1 MKNIDIV
8 KKKFENVLFEL
19 LENKNYHDI
28 TINEICALA
37 NKTKMTFYHYY
48 KDKDFLLAEAS
59 INLVNTE
66 YNDEY
71 EKILKKETDI
81 EEIEY
86 QSLVA
91 TYDWVAK
98 HYNQIQNLIYKGE
111 TLPLEMFK
119 NALFG
124 NYRRFLTESINA
136 LGYDN
141 IPTDYLS
148 IFCFEGLYNSSL
160 YYCEQLKNGKSK
172 KKAREEMKKVCR
184 ILAKAVMSIIN
195 AK

>member
-1 MKNIDIV
+1 MRDTNKT
-8 KKKFENVLFEL
+8 KTAFEKALFAL
-19 LENKNYHDI
+19 LKSKNYCDI

-48 KDKDFLLAEAS
+48 KDKDNLLAEAS

-66 YNDEY
+66 YNEEY
-71 EKILKKETDI
+71 EKILRRETDL

-98 HYNQIQNLIYKGE
+98 HYSQIQNLIYRGE
-111 TLPLEMFK
+111 TLPLEIFK

-124 NYRRFLTESINA
+124 NYSRFMTEAIRTG
-136 LGYDN
+136 GYD
-141 IPTDYLS
+141 IPSDYLS
-148 IFCFEGLYNSSL
+148 IFCFEGLYSSSL
-160 YYCEQLKNGKSK
+160 YYAERLKNNKSK
-172 KKAREEMKKVCR
+172 KKVREDNKKACR
-184 ILAKAVMSIIN
+184 ILAKAVMSIL
-195 AK
+195 KSE

>member
-71 EKILKKETDI
+71 
-81 EEIEY
+81 
-86 QSLVA
+86 
-91 TYDWVAK
+91 
-98 HYNQIQNLIYKGE
+98 
-111 TLPLEMFK
+111 
-119 NALFG
+119 
-124 NYRRFLTESINA
+124 
-136 LGYDN
+136 
-141 IPTDYLS
+141 
-148 IFCFEGLYNSSL
+148 
-160 YYCEQLKNGKSK
+160 
-172 KKAREEMKKVCR
+172 
-184 ILAKAVMSIIN
+184 
-195 AK
+195 

>member
-1 MKNIDIV
+1 MRNIENTKID
-8 KKKFENVLFEL
+8 FEKSLFTL

-48 KDKDFLLAEAS
+48 KDKDHLLAEAS
-59 INLVNTE
+59 INLVNAE
-66 YNDEY
+66 YNEEY
-71 EKILKKETDI
+71 AKILKKETDL

-86 QSLVA
+86 QSLIA
-91 TYDWVAK
+91 TYEWVEK

-119 NALFG
+119 NALFD
-124 NYRRFLTESINA
+124 NYRRYLTEAVNS
-136 LGYDN
+136 LGYD
-141 IPTDYLS
+141 IPTDYMS
-148 IFCFEGLYNSSL
+148 IFCFEGLYNTSL
-160 YYCEQLKNGKSK
+160 YYCEQLKNNKSK
-172 KKAREEMKKVCR
+172 KKIKEEMKKANR
-184 ILAKAVMSIIN
+184 ILAKAVMAILI